1 MSDAGLYTS
10 RYFIGMKVEV
20 GIPLL
25 NTQVFRDWAIVNEID
40 EDLVSLQLSRDMLP
54 EGVNLRV
61 GQILTIRSES
71 EGHVYFCRAFIVSKG
86 YDQDL
91 LLRLTGEIVSDEL
104 REFYRI
110 DAYLPIKFYGL
121 HDQDPAN
128 VKKRWEERRKQRH
141 NEERMRER
149 KRLEARRERIRSEE
163 RAREQYLLDRE
174 ASGEPFEPVPRGE
187 LHEEPEDN
195 PYYVSWGSVTAVAV
209 NIGGGGLMIMTD
221 QGFEV
226 DEFLLLEIF
235 VPSASRIVDI
245 VARVVFS
252 HTAVSNGQTCFHTG
266 MQFVYIDER
275 ARFAVN
281 SHISGIQIQRIRNFK
296 GFSDAEPLYS
306 GSVPLPDRQYAYVD
320 QVDGDGPADD
330 PERAKRK
337 KIIQQTVL
345 GLFLLGIVSLLCFY
359 FAGYATDRP
368 RSEIQDLFENGLR
381 NFGGNWM
388 RK

>member
-1 MSDAGLYTS
+1 MSDAGQYTS
-10 RYFIGMKVEV
+10 RYATGMKVEV
-20 GIPLL
+20 GIPLP
-25 NTQVFRDWAIVNEID
+25 NAEVFRDWAIINEID

-54 EGVNLRV
+54 EGVSLRV
-61 GQILTIRSES
+61 GQILTISNES
-71 EGHVYFCRAFIVSKG
+71 DGHAYSCRAFIVSKG

-110 DAYLPIKFYGL
+110 DAFLPIKFHGL
-121 HDQDPAN
+121 HDQTPAN

-149 KRLEARRERIRSEE
+149 RRLEARRERIRSEE
-163 RAREQYLLDRE
+163 RAREQQLLDRE
-174 ASGEPFEPVPRGE
+174 ASGEPAEAVPRIE
-187 LHEEPEDN
+187 PHEEPEDH
-195 PYYVSWGSVTAVAV
+195 PYYAAWGSVTTVAV
-209 NIGGGGLMIMTD
+209 NIGGGGLKIVTD

-226 DEFLLLEIF
+226 DEFLLLEVF

-252 HTAVSNGQTCFHTG
+252 HPVVVDGLPCFNTG
-266 MQFVYIDER
+266 MQFVYIDEQ
-275 ARFAVN
+275 ARCAVN
-281 SHISGIQIQRIRNFK
+281 SHISGIQIQRIRHFK
-296 GFSDAEPLYS
+296 GFADAEPLYS
-306 GSVPLPDRQYAYVD
+306 DCVSLPGRQYAYVD
-320 QVDGDGPADD
+320 QVDANDPADD
-330 PERAKRK
+330 PGRTKRK

-345 GLFLLGIVSLLCFY
+345 GLFLLGVVSLLCFY
-359 FAGYATDRP
+359 FSVYAVEHP

-381 NFGGNWM
+381 TFGGAWM